1 VDARLADFA
10 AEIGPH
16 LDRLRLGVM
25 REPVEAG
32 AKLGMFAGSGLDPDT
47 RLVETRLVHIA
58 PTKSMS
64 LSGRGRVLI
73 SQVRGLNAP
82 AVTDLLGSGTLPVLP
97 LADRCLLAA
106 AATRLA
112 ERLTGLRW
120 HRFDA
125 YVAAWTSAGLSARSV
140 TDLEPRSGTRQDRSR
155 HQRTSGPGI
164 RRADS

>member
-1 VDARLADFA
+1 
-10 AEIGPH
+10 
-16 LDRLRLGVM
+16 M
-25 REPVEAG
+25 
-32 AKLGMFAGSGLDPDT
+32 
-47 RLVETRLVHIA
+47 VETRLVHIA

-125 YVAAWTSAGLSARSV
+125 HVAAWTSAGLSARSV
-140 TDLEPRSGTRQDRSR
+140 TDLGSGQDLDKIEAGTNKRAG
-155 HQRTSGPGI
+155 QAYAVLTPDERTTLLQGL
-164 RRADS
+164 A